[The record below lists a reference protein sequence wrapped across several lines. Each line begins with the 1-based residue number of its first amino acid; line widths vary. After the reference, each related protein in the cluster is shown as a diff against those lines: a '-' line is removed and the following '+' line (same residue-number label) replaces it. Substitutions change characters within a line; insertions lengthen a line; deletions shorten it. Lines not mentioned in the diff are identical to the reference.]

1 MHTLILVIGI
11 MFTTISISFAHDV
24 KELQPVSKY
33 TSNKKLDKKTDP
45 SLGGKKSSPKQ
56 KEDNKKAAE
65 KKMVADVLEEGR
77 RQMHPAE
84 NIKVDEEKKHRNT
97 NHREPLLRFL
107 VLLAGA
113 AGHR

>member
-11 MFTTISISFAHDV
+11 MFTTMSISFAHDI
-24 KELQPVSKY
+24 KDSQPVSKHV
-33 TSNKKLDKKTDP
+33 SNKKSDKKKDP

-56 KEDNKKAAE
+56 KEDNKKASE
-65 KKMVADVLEEGR
+65 KKMVTDVLEEGC

-97 NHREPLLRFL
+97 NHRESLLRFL
-107 VLLAGA
+107 ALLVST